1 MAQLRHEVAPV
12 RLWYNPAAQLVQ
24 ADARAA
30 EYVPVEQLRQLDD
43 PTTPWNVP
51 AAQLKQVEDAAD
63 PVVAR

>member
-1 MAQLRHEVAPV
+1 MSQLRHEVAPV

-30 EYVPVEQLRQLDD
+30 EYVPVRQLKQLDD

-51 AAQLKQVEDAAD
+51 AAQLMQVEDAVD
-63 PVVAR
+63 PVDVR